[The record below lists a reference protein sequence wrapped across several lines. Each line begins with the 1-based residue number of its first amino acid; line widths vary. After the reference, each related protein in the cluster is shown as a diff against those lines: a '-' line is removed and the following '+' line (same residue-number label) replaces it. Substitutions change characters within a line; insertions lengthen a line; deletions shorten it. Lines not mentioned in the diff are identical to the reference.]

1 MTTENKEKG
10 NAHMWDERLLKTC
23 ELFAAVRNG
32 KPAVMFIVVELV
44 YRTVCATWAP
54 KMITVE
60 IEIKKK
66 KKEMPNTPPF
76 RNSTAQ

>member
-1 MTTENKEKG
+1 M
-10 NAHMWDERLLKTC
+10 KTC

-66 KKEMPNTPPF
+66 KRNAEYPSVQKLYSTVRKSEMPVC
-76 RNSTAQ
+76 QK